1 MTKISFLISILASLA
16 FFTTSTVYVDAAP
29 HKKQRKVAKKRNVV
43 KKKPVY
49 HGAAK
54 YTKNDPTYCNG
65 PTCSLPGGC
74 PTDPATAQQVQN
86 QAQPVPQQPAMPAQP
101 EQHPA
106 VTPVQSAPVQPA
118 LAQTPQPVVAQPVEL
133 HHDAPKANEPED
145 KYNNHL
151 GFYVGLAGSIYQV
164 CGEHSLAI
172 TNATVTN
179 AGYSK
184 AGLSKFSLGGDVHLG
199 YLHKMGNWGFGAEFY
214 YDPTTLRLKENLNI
228 DATNQV
234 YELSMKGTM
243 GLCAKIGY
251 YMSDRTFVFGR
262 VGYEQQ
268 KLNVKIT
275 GTTIANVN
283 MNQNS
288 SGMTFGFG
296 TRYMLTTNWA
306 MGVEYVYG
314 LYRKKIFSAIAGAQT
329 TTTNIRPTNHAIRFS
344 IGYVF

>member
-1 MTKISFLISILASLA
+1 MTKIKFLITILAGFA

-29 HKKQRKVAKKRNVV
+29 HKKQRKACSKRKPV

-74 PTDPATAQQVQN
+74 PTDPATAQHVQN
-86 QAQPVPQQPAMPAQP
+86 QAAAPQAPV
-101 EQHPA
+101 
-106 VTPVQSAPVQPA
+106 APVQPQQPPVA
-118 LAQTPQPVVAQPVEL
+118 TPPAQPAFAPAPQPVVAQPVEL
-133 HHDAPKANEPED
+133 HQDTPKTQEPED

-151 GFYVGLAGSIYQV
+151 GFYVGLAGSFYQV
-164 CGEHSLAI
+164 SGDHGLAM
-172 TNATVTN
+172 TNTTVTN
-179 AGYSK
+179 GGYSK
-184 AGLSKFSLGGDVHLG
+184 AGLSKFSFGGDIHLG

-228 DATNQV
+228 DGTNQV

-288 SGMTFGFG
+288 SGMTFGLG

-314 LYRKKIFSAIAGAQT
+314 LYRKKIFSATAGALT
-329 TTTNIRPTNHAIRFS
+329 TATNIRPTNHAIRFS